1 MTYELVKVEREG
13 AVATVLMANPAKLNA
28 LSAAMSGELIDALT
42 GLNQDPSVRAIVLTG
57 EGRGFCAGADLSAF
71 GDHYRRGE
79 RPKPST
85 ILQGDTG
92 YNRLIPLLAE
102 APKPVIAA
110 INGVAAGAG
119 LSVALACDMRIAGE
133 DAPFSLAFA
142 KIGLI
147 PDSGACYF
155 LPRVVGMAR
164 ALELAITG
172 DRIDARQA
180 LEMGLV
186 NRVVP
191 ADRVLEESHD
201 LARRLAD
208 LPTTAIA
215 LTKRIF
221 RQASGMPLAETM
233 ELEATVQDEAAAT
246 DDHIEGVMAFLEK
259 RTPTFTG
266 H

>member
-1 MTYELVKVEREG
+1 MTYEQVKVDLDG
-13 AVATVLMANPAKLNA
+13 AVASVRMDNPDKLNA
-28 LSAAMSGELIDALT
+28 LSTVMTRELIEVLQ
-42 GLNQDPSVRAIVLTG
+42 GLGADPAVRAIVLTG

-71 GDHYRRGE
+71 EDPYRRGE

-85 ILQGDTG
+85 FLQGDTG
-92 YNRLIPLLAE
+92 YNRLIPALAE

-119 LSVALACDMRIAGE
+119 LSVALACDMRIASE
-133 DAPFSLAFA
+133 DAPFSLAFV

-155 LPRVVGMAR
+155 LPRAVGMAR

-172 DRIDARQA
+172 DRIDAATA
-180 LEMGLV
+180 LQMGLV

-191 ADRVLEESHD
+191 ADRVLVEAQD
-201 LARRLAD
+201 LANRLSE

-215 LTKRIF
+215 LTKRILKE
-221 RQASGMPLAETM
+221 ASGLSLSETL
-233 ELEATVQDEAAAT
+233 ELEASFQDEAAAT

-259 RTPTFTG
+259 RSPTFTG
-266 H
+266 R